1 VAKGLC
7 SAKRGKGPKDRAS
20 GRERANRRLPI
31 GRALEESR
39 RSGQAAVLQDAILRY
54 SRLAVCATNTAE
66 ARNTYPAP
74 VWSLDFFHVQWPGA
88 RVGRSDT
95 GQKTRPIPAGA
106 TPQVKG
112 PKNNPKRQRRG
123 PILQIIE
130 RRMLVPH
137 RVSKPFSGVRKTNAG
152 CRRQG
157 RRPNST
163 SVMPRIEMERA
174 FSALAPRARLPSPLG
189 WYHGRLWRSPIRW

>member
-1 VAKGLC
+1 MAKGLC

-137 RVSKPFSGVRKTNAG
+137 RVSNHSVEFARRMPAVAAKAGDRIPRVLCLGSKWNAL
-152 CRRQG
+152 
-157 RRPNST
+157 
-163 SVMPRIEMERA
+163 
-174 FSALAPRARLPSPLG
+174 SAL
-189 WYHGRLWRSPIRW
+189 